1 MEEISYDTLSN
12 PQRSQVLRYTVNGWP
27 RYAAG
32 VPENLRPYYAVRGDM
47 SVADGKRTYSNRLYI
62 VIPSALRPD
71 ILQHHQGITTSSTNR

>member
-27 RYAAG
+27 RYATG

-47 SVADGKRTYSNRLYI
+47 SVADGRLTYSNRL

-71 ILQHHQGITTSSTNR
+71 IL